1 MVSKILI
8 LSALFSVTL
17 ASPHARSMKV
27 RESRKSVPSGFA
39 HSGAADPSEV
49 LDLRIALVQGN
60 IEGLHDA
67 LYAVSTPG
75 SAQYGEHLT
84 KEEVRH
90 LNLVVDTVT
99 NSFC

>member
-8 LSALFSVTL
+8 LSALFSVAL

-39 HSGAADPSEV
+39 HSGAADPNEV

-75 SAQYGEHLT
+75 SAQYGEH
-84 KEEVRH
+84 
-90 LNLVVDTVT
+90 
-99 NSFC
+99 SFC